1 MTSRI
6 HSVVVV
12 VSDQEAALAFYT
24 GVLGWVK
31 REDNQ
36 MTPDYRF
43 LVVAPPGHTTGICLG
58 PEHIHGRAA
67 PGIDSPRDS
76 DLYLITDDL
85 RADYE
90 RWSAAGVRFD
100 GDPNRCRG
108 VLSVHASSIR
118 SAIDS
123 SSPTGGS
130 GGRRPV
136 EKTPSGS
143 HGTVVG

>member
-36 MTPDYRF
+36 MTPYCRF
-43 LVVAPPGHTTGICLG
+43 LVVAPPGHATGSCLG

-76 DLYLITDDL
+76 ALYLITDDL

-100 GDPNRCRG
+100 GEPEPMPWGALGARFVDPFGNRFF
-108 VLSVHASSIR
+108 IT
-118 SAIDS
+118 D
-123 SSPTGGS
+123 GG
-130 GGRRPV
+130 
-136 EKTPSGS
+136 
-143 HGTVVG
+143 

>member
-12 VSDQEAALAFYT
+12 VSDQEAALAFYI

-36 MTPDYRF
+36 ITPDYRF

-67 PGIDSPRDS
+67 PGIDRCPGGARQASDS
-76 DLYLITDDL
+76 MG
-85 RADYE
+85 
-90 RWSAAGVRFD
+90 S
-100 GDPNRCRG
+100 PNRCRG